1 MAFGHKTDPFSNLR
15 VKCQIHKWFTVV
27 KIKFTNILQC
37 GSKKIWFTKCLKATS
52 TETAHQVKERTSEK
66 TTQWYWTRWPEAS

>member
-27 KIKFTNILQC
+27 KIKFTNTL
-37 GSKKIWFTKCLKATS
+37 
-52 TETAHQVKERTSEK
+52 
-66 TTQWYWTRWPEAS
+66 